1 MAADIELVNV
11 TRDETGTLWTVTVR
25 AVDPSNNNKPLTK
38 TIQVSGQ
45 TKAEIKDALRPKIQ
59 TFIDQYNAQQAVWT
73 TAQEGVDELRVEFSL
88 PLT

>member
-25 AVDPSNNNKPLTK
+25 AIDPNNQNKPLTK
-38 TIQVSGQ
+38 TIQVTGA
-45 TKAEIKDALRPKIQ
+45 TKIEIKDALRPKIQ
-59 TFIDQYNAQQAVWT
+59 TFIDQYNAQQTVWN
-73 TAQEGVDELRVEFSL
+73 TAQEGISELRVEFSL